1 MESTTIRL
9 ATKLETI
16 LYVKAQPLSINL
28 LAEIAGCERDE
39 VELGLIEL
47 MQDYAQR
54 DGALELVETD
64 AGFSLQLKA
73 SCQSLIDKL
82 VPTDIGVGA
91 LRTLAAIALRGP
103 IAQTDLVELR
113 GSGAYQ
119 HVQELVER
127 GFIQKRRQSNGRSYK
142 VQVTEQFYQYFEVD
156 KLPAV
161 QGGASQQIP
170 LPLQDLEEDQS
181 AEMAG
186 ELSDEPLSNEIG
198 EESLPEATT
207 ALDVKEES
215 LPEDAAALEVRAEP
229 IDDAAVVATEEAIEA
244 EGTAVPE
251 TEHESVSSNVV
262 VPSWEETMSEEATST
277 AETFPA
283 VDNSIE
289 SIEREPQ
296 PV

>member
-9 ATKLETI
+9 ATKLEAI
-16 LYVKAQPLSINL
+16 LYVKAQPLSINM
-28 LAEIAGCERDE
+28 LAEIAGCDRDDI
-39 VELGLIEL
+39 ELGLIEL

-64 AGFSLQLKA
+64 AGFSLQLRA

-127 GFIQKRRQSNGRSYK
+127 GFVQKRRQSNGRSYK

-161 QGGASQQIP
+161 QGAAAQQIP
-170 LPLQDLEEDQS
+170 LPLEDS
-181 AEMAG
+181 EGAIAEAALP
-186 ELSDEPLSNEIG
+186 ESLEPLSN
-198 EESLPEATT
+198 
-207 ALDVKEES
+207 ALDKGVF
-215 LPEDAAALEVRAEP
+215 
-229 IDDAAVVATEEAIEA
+229 
-244 EGTAVPE
+244 
-251 TEHESVSSNVV
+251 
-262 VPSWEETMSEEATST
+262 SEEAETS
-277 AETFPA
+277 PSNKL
-283 VDNSIE
+283 V
-289 SIEREPQ
+289 PQ
-296 PV
+296 EV

>member
-9 ATKLETI
+9 ATKIEAI
-16 LYVKAQPLSINL
+16 LYVKAQPLSISV

-39 VELGLIEL
+39 IELGLIEL
-47 MQDYAQR
+47 MQNYAQQ

-64 AGFSLQLKA
+64 AGFSLQLKT

-127 GFIQKRRQSNGRSYK
+127 GFVQKRRQSNGRSYK

-156 KLPAV
+156 QLPTV
-161 QGGASQQIP
+161 QGSAAQQIS
-170 LPLQDLEEDQS
+170 LPLEDSETVIVKESLADELGETPPSEDAETVAPVSETEALAATIAPEAERFSVASEIASPWEEVV
-181 AEMAG
+181 A
-186 ELSDEPLSNEIG
+186 
-198 EESLPEATT
+198 EESRLTLETVLPSA
-207 ALDVKEES
+207 
-215 LPEDAAALEVRAEP
+215 
-229 IDDAAVVATEEAIEA
+229 
-244 EGTAVPE
+244 
-251 TEHESVSSNVV
+251 SN
-262 VPSWEETMSEEATST
+262 AKL
-277 AETFPA
+277 
-283 VDNSIE
+283 
-289 SIEREPQ
+289 EPQ
-296 PV
+296 EV

>member
-9 ATKLETI
+9 ATKLEAI
-16 LYVKAQPLSINL
+16 LYVKAQPLSINM
-28 LAEIAGCERDE
+28 LAEIAGCDRDDI
-39 VELGLIEL
+39 ELGLIEL

-64 AGFSLQLKA
+64 AGFSLQLRA

-127 GFIQKRRQSNGRSYK
+127 GFVQKRRQSNGRSYK

-161 QGGASQQIP
+161 QGAGAQQIP
-170 LPLQDLEEDQS
+170 LPLEDSEGAIVEESLSEPLSASLETSSSNALDEDVFLEEAETSPLSTEGVDLEE
-181 AEMAG
+181 
-186 ELSDEPLSNEIG
+186 
-198 EESLPEATT
+198 T
-207 ALDVKEES
+207 
-215 LPEDAAALEVRAEP
+215 
-229 IDDAAVVATEEAIEA
+229 IEA
-244 EGTAVPE
+244 EAHVPMSA
-251 TEHESVSSNVV
+251 ESVSSDAEFV
-262 VPSWEETMSEEATST
+262 SEESPFSPETPPHISSS
-277 AETFPA
+277 AEQL
-283 VDNSIE
+283 V
-289 SIEREPQ
+289 PQ
-296 PV
+296 EV

>member
-9 ATKLETI
+9 ATKLEAI
-16 LYVKAQPLSINL
+16 LYVKAQPLSINT
-28 LAEIAGCERDE
+28 LAEIAGCDRDDI
-39 VELGLIEL
+39 ELGLIEL

-64 AGFSLQLKA
+64 AGFSLQLRA

-127 GFIQKRRQSNGRSYK
+127 GFVQKRRQSNGRSYK

-156 KLPAV
+156 KLPTV
-161 QGGASQQIP
+161 QGASAQQIP
-170 LPLQDLEEDQS
+170 LPLADAEGAIAEESLSESLEEPLSEPLAESLSESSSDAIDEAVFSEEAVTPSPATEAVDLEETIETAADHVPMS
-181 AEMAG
+181 PD
-186 ELSDEPLSNEIG
+186 SISS
-198 EESLPEATT
+198 EEEFTPE
-207 ALDVKEES
+207 VS
-215 LPEDAAALEVRAEP
+215 PYP
-229 IDDAAVVATEEAIEA
+229 
-244 EGTAVPE
+244 PE
-251 TEHESVSSNVV
+251 TLDLLGNKISSGTGFSPYLLV
-262 VPSWEETMSEEATST
+262 
-277 AETFPA
+277 
-283 VDNSIE
+283 
-289 SIEREPQ
+289 
-296 PV
+296 

>member
-9 ATKLETI
+9 ATKLEAI

-28 LAEIAGCERDE
+28 LAEIAGCDRDDI
-39 VELGLIEL
+39 ELGLIEL

-64 AGFSLQLKA
+64 AGFSLQLRA

-127 GFIQKRRQSNGRSYK
+127 GFVQKRRQANGRSYK

-156 KLPAV
+156 KLPTV
-161 QGGASQQIP
+161 QGTGVQQIP
-170 LPLQDLEEDQS
+170 LPLEDS
-181 AEMAG
+181 KEAIAE
-186 ELSDEPLSNEIG
+186 EPLSEPLA
-198 EESLPEATT
+198 ESLSESPSDADALNEA
-207 ALDVKEES
+207 
-215 LPEDAAALEVRAEP
+215 
-229 IDDAAVVATEEAIEA
+229 VA
-244 EGTAVPE
+244 
-251 TEHESVSSNVV
+251 
-262 VPSWEETMSEEATST
+262 SEEAETASSTTEVVNLEETIAREADHVPISAEGVVSEEELAPEAPPFPSETSL
-277 AETFPA
+277 
-283 VDNSIE
+283 SIDINNTE
-289 SIEREPQ
+289 LVPQ
-296 PV
+296 EV